1 MLNGTEQ
8 IGAEISKKEI
18 VPAVFTSA
26 AIRTILKA
34 IINQR
39 WLCRSIYIYICQAEN
54 FQRNI
59 IISILITHYSE
70 RRNKFK
76 LILRIVHFFSCT
88 NPTNLYSDT
97 IFVLE
102 RNVYSCLD
110 QRDFD
115 LNNQVTVIW
124 SRL

>member
-39 WLCRSIYIYICQAEN
+39 WLSRSIYIYICQAEN

-76 LILRIVHFFSCT
+76 LILRIVHFFPARIRRICILTRFLCSNAMFT
-88 NPTNLYSDT
+88 LVWISEILILT
-97 IFVLE
+97 IK
-102 RNVYSCLD
+102 
-110 QRDFD
+110 
-115 LNNQVTVIW
+115 
-124 SRL
+124 